1 VIFSEDKKYL
11 EELVGKIS
19 EYLESELKL
28 ALHPDKLFIKTLSSG
43 VDFLGWVN
51 FADHRALRTATKKRM
66 MRRIRENSK
75 KEVVSS
81 YLGMLKHGNARKL
94 AVGILEKT
102 DVDDSGVV
110 SNFGL

>member
-1 VIFSEDKKYL
+1 MNEFDHFMKRNLKVKFYIRYADDFVIFSEDKKYL

-28 ALHPDKLFIKTLSSG
+28 ALHPDKLFIKTLSSS

-66 MRRIRENSK
+66 MRRIREN
-75 KEVVSS
+75 
-81 YLGMLKHGNARKL
+81 
-94 AVGILEKT
+94 
-102 DVDDSGVV
+102 
-110 SNFGL
+110 